1 MTAGHILTK
10 VTDMTYAEACRLLG
24 YAALPLLDPES
35 RELVVSWVREKTEDG
50 TKPLLTPQQAN
61 VARAQIDEFA

>member
-1 MTAGHILTK
+1 MTARHILTK

-50 TKPLLTPQQAN
+50 TKPLTPQQAN

>member
-1 MTAGHILTK
+1 MTTGHILTK
-10 VTDMTYAEACRLLG
+10 VTDMTYTEACRLLG
-24 YAALPLLDPES
+24 YAALPLLDRES

-50 TKPLLTPQQAN
+50 TKPLTPQQAN